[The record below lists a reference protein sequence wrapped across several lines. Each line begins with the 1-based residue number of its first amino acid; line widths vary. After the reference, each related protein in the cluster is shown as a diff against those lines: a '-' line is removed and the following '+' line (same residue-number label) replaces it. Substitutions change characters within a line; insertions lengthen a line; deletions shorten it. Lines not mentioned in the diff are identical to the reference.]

1 MRNEGRDE
9 EGKDFQ
15 MHMTLSC
22 LQMHPI
28 YALEHGLGE
37 HWPDECRERCV
48 LIEVISLRWVSPSHE
63 AKPVSKE
70 LKME

>member
-1 MRNEGRDE
+1 
-9 EGKDFQ
+9 
-15 MHMTLSC
+15 MTLSC

-63 AKPVSKE
+63 SKPVSKE